1 MSRKHAWIALALCGI
16 CRTAAAQGFEV
27 GGGIGRGCT
36 GDSSGFCSGQTGPM
50 WALHGGYWITD
61 YVQIAVRFAALPLDD
76 FTHSTPR
83 DDRFDL
89 ADDAEARRLTRI
101 DVTTRNRSRW
111 LSGGEILYHFAG
123 SRRFGFVLGAGIG
136 ELSNRMTL
144 SCAPAGCERVLADL
158 GLRVLVESLKVEL
171 GALELALQP
180 DERRLVQDRAAGR
193 QFLLQQFDLL
203 AAGGDFGRFLRPQ
216 RLQLCG
222 RRLPFAGQ
230 CRHLLQIDIP
240 DSRIPREGFTNGRS
254 RLTCDR

>member
-1 MSRKHAWIALALCGI
+1 MSGKHVWIALVLWGI
-16 CRTAAAQGFEV
+16 CRTGAAQGFEV
-27 GGGIGRGCT
+27 GAGISRGCT
-36 GDSSGFCSGQTGPM
+36 GDSSGFCSSQTGPM
-50 WALHGGYWITD
+50 WAMHGGYWITD

-144 SCAPAGCERVLADL
+144 SCAPAGCERVLAAL
-158 GLRVLVESLKVEL
+158 GSRL
-171 GALELALQP
+171 GTVTGGTGNVTGIAGLSGP
-180 DERRLVQDRAAGR
+180 VTRRLRIS
-193 QFLLQQFDLL
+193 
-203 AAGGDFGRFLRPQ
+203 GGV
-216 RLQLCG
+216 RLHN
-222 RRLPFAGQ
+222 FAGENN
-230 CRHLLQIDIP
+230 
-240 DSRIPREGFTNGRS
+240 STTEAF
-254 RLTCDR
+254 LTAGVRF

>member
-1 MSRKHAWIALALCGI
+1 MSRKHVWIAIALCGI

-27 GGGIGRGCT
+27 GAGIGRGCT

-61 YVQIAVRFAALPLDD
+61 DVQIAVRFAALPLDD

-101 DVTTRNRSRW
+101 DITTRNRTRW

-136 ELSNRMTL
+136 ALSNRMTL
-144 SCAPAGCERVLADL
+144 SCAPAGCERVLSAL
-158 GLRVLVESLKVEL
+158 GSRLGRVTGGTGNITGVAGLSGPVTGRLRISGGV
-171 GALELALQP
+171 
-180 DERRLVQDRAAGR
+180 RLHN
-193 QFLLQQFDLL
+193 
-203 AAGGDFGRFLRPQ
+203 
-216 RLQLCG
+216 
-222 RRLPFAGQ
+222 FAGENN
-230 CRHLLQIDIP
+230 
-240 DSRIPREGFTNGRS
+240 STTEAF
-254 RLTCDR
+254 LTAGIRF